1 MAVFKVSKATA
12 KGKAWKAEGTNPKTG
27 RSMTI
32 QGGEDKH
39 RGKWG
44 TSGGKSEGQVKSFK
58 ARHGEVASPKQYVNK
73 VNWERGS
80 RIGKSVNIPNRL
92 FKK

>member
-1 MAVFKVSKATA
+1 MAKCKVTKATA
-12 KGKAWKAEGTNPKTG
+12 KGKAWKAECEVDGKKK
-27 RSMTI
+27 TI

-44 TSGGKSEGQVKSFK
+44 TKGGKSEGQVKSFK
-58 ARHGEVASPKQYVNK
+58 ARHGEPKTAKQYINK
-73 VNWERGS
+73 KNWTSGS
-80 RIGKSVNIPNRL
+80 TIGKTITVPDKY